1 VGRVDGVDL
10 VDGVDIEDQVV
21 AAVLYLRKSVCI
33 CGYSLTAAITRKG
46 GGEIGLG
53 VGCVGGRFGF
63 FYSFYKE
70 TGVEPAP

>member
-10 VDGVDIEDQVV
+10 VDIEDQVV

-53 VGCVGGRFGF
+53 VGVGCVRGRFGF